1 MTTSTRGFTFK
12 PATINDTLE
21 LTSQMLQRG
30 LLDFERVGQHPVLSL
45 AMYIHEDDSYLIYG
59 PDGSLYGAYGVSEDN
74 AVWIQMTKQVKKNPR
89 TTVRFGKALMEHIN
103 RPYLWTTIDIQNT
116 ELINLARYLGFKVLR
131 VFPDGPDNVYSIEI
145 VRLWQQEQTQLA
157 IYKQPEEAAEA

>member
-12 PATINDTLE
+12 PATINDVLE
-21 LTSQMLQRG
+21 LTSQMLDRG
-30 LLDFERVGQHPVLSL
+30 LQDFERVGQHPILEL
-45 AMYIHEDDSYLIYG
+45 ALYIHEDDSYLIYG
-59 PDGSLYGAYGVSEDN
+59 TDGSLYGAYGVSDN
-74 AVWIQMTKQVKKNPR
+74 NGIWIQMTNQVKANPL

-103 RPYLWTTIDIQNT
+103 RPYLWTTIDIKNT

-145 VRLWQQEQTQLA
+145 VRLCLT
-157 IYKQPEEAAEA
+157 

>member
-21 LTSQMLQRG
+21 LTSQMLDRG
-30 LLDFERVGQHPVLSL
+30 LQDFERVGQHPILSMAL
-45 AMYIHEDDSYLIYG
+45 YIHEDDSYLIYG
-59 PDGSLYGAYGVSEDN
+59 PDGSLYGAYG
-74 AVWIQMTKQVKKNPR
+74 PR

-103 RPYLWTTIDIQNT
+103 RPYLWTTIDITNT
-116 ELINLARYLGFKVLR
+116 KLINLARYLGFKVLR

-145 VRLWQQEQTQLA
+145 VRLWQ
-157 IYKQPEEAAEA
+157 

>member
-21 LTSQMLQRG
+21 LTSQMLPRG
-30 LLDFERVGQHPVLSL
+30 LQDFERVGQHPVLSL
-45 AMYIHEDDSYLIYG
+45 AMYIHEDDSYLFYG
-59 PDGSLYGAYGVSEDN
+59 PDGSLFGAYGVSEDN
-74 AVWIQMTKQVKKNPR
+74 GFWVKMTNKVKENPR
-89 TTVRFGKALMEHIN
+89 TAVRFGKALMEHIN
-103 RPYLWTTIDIQNT
+103 RPYLWTTIDIKNT

-145 VRLWQQEQTQLA
+145 VRL
-157 IYKQPEEAAEA
+157 

>member
-1 MTTSTRGFTFK
+1 MTASTRGFTFK
-12 PATINDTLE
+12 PATINDVHE
-21 LTSQMLQRG
+21 LTSQMLDRG

-103 RPYLWTTIDIQNT
+103 RPYLWTTIDIKNT
-116 ELINLARYLGFKVLR
+116 DLINLARYLGFKVLR
-131 VFPDGPDNVYSIEI
+131 TFPDGPDNVYSIEI
-145 VRLWQQEQTQLA
+145 VRL
-157 IYKQPEEAAEA
+157 

>member
-12 PATINDTLE
+12 PATINDVLE
-21 LTSQMLQRG
+21 LTSQMLDRG
-30 LLDFERVGQHPVLSL
+30 LADFERVGQHPVLAL
-45 AMYIHEDDSYLIYG
+45 ALYIHEDDSYLIYG
-59 PDGSLYGAYGVSEDN
+59 PDGSLYGAYGVSDDN
-74 AVWIQMTKQVKKNPR
+74 AIWIQMTNKVKENPR

-103 RPYLWTTIDIQNT
+103 RPYLWTTIDIKNT

-145 VRLWQQEQTQLA
+145 VRLCQHRKKLQKL
-157 IYKQPEEAAEA
+157 

>member
-12 PATINDTLE
+12 PATINDIHE
-21 LTSQMLQRG
+21 LTSQMLDRG

-59 PDGSLYGAYGVSEDN
+59 PDGSLYGAYGVSDDN

-103 RPYLWTTIDIQNT
+103 RPYLWTTIDIKNT
-116 ELINLARYLGFKVLR
+116 DLINLVRYLGFKVLR

-145 VRLWQQEQTQLA
+145 VRLC
-157 IYKQPEEAAEA
+157 

>member
-12 PATINDTLE
+12 PATINDVLE
-21 LTSQMLQRG
+21 LTSQMLDRG
-30 LLDFERVGQHPVLSL
+30 LQDFERVGQHPILEL
-45 AMYIHEDDSYLIYG
+45 ALYIHEDDSYLIYG
-59 PDGSLYGAYGVSEDN
+59 ADGSLYGAYGVSDN
-74 AVWIQMTKQVKKNPR
+74 NGIWIQMTNQVKANPL

-103 RPYLWTTIDIQNT
+103 RPYLWTTIDIKNT

-145 VRLWQQEQTQLA
+145 VRLCLT
-157 IYKQPEEAAEA
+157 